1 MNMYLLR
8 RLWFLFALLCVTA
21 VASHPGAALSKT
33 ATPKATAP
41 AAAATTDAASTATT
55 SDQSATAAPPAADT
69 DDFNDEP
76 ESVDRHGRLDWR
88 NRIETRHRHRHD
100 TDNDIVSIGHSSH
113 LQSGEKA
120 DAVVSVFG
128 SSTSEGEAGDVVS
141 VMGNTRV
148 TGPVHDSAVA
158 VLGNVYIDSK
168 VDGDVVAVLGN
179 VTLGPNAEIGGDVV
193 AVLGTMQRD
202 PAAITHGS
210 VQRVLNFDAGVGGF
224 DWLNTWITHCLLYAR
239 PLAFVHGLGWAWTL
253 ALGLLAF
260 YACLALLFRSGVD
273 QCVHTLETEPGHTA
287 LAALIGILLT
297 PVLLVLLC
305 VTVIGIAAVPFVVGA
320 LFCMS
325 LFGKAV
331 MLAWLG
337 GRVTGRRPG
346 PAGHPAV
353 AILIGGALVL
363 LLYVVPVVGFLV
375 YKLLGFFGFGAVVYT
390 LVLRARARRAFN
402 GASPPSAG
410 ARVSDLHD
418 AATTASATMAGAGW
432 TASAAPAA
440 AGAAAAASCRSGI
453 ECRRRRP
460 GAARLDAATVRTA
473 CPGAPAHHGGDA
485 ARRFLDTHGGLAA
498 GCLIGRIRHEPAAPI
513 RQLPYSDSCHLRCS
527 HVETAGHDGRRH
539 RVRFARGSIG
549 RAAGRLGNGD
559 RACPRLLSVVIRSV
573 PGLYLDCL
581 RRQRSGLARQ
591 NRRDRGGAGQAGRTV
606 ALGAAQSQLG
616 FTTARGS
623 RPAAMP
629 CICGSRGGAP
639 RCAGSVH
646 SRRGTWAAALQ

>member
-8 RLWFLFALLCVTA
+8 RLGFLFALLCVTA

-33 ATPKATAP
+33 APPKTTAP

-55 SDQSATAAPPAADT
+55 DDHSATAAPAAADT
-69 DDFNDEP
+69 EDFNDEP

-88 NRIETRHRHRHD
+88 NRIEKRHRHRHDTD

-120 DAVVSVFG
+120 DTVVSVFG
-128 SSTSEGEAGDVVS
+128 SSTSEGEAVDVVS
-141 VMGNTRV
+141 VLGNTRV

-202 PAAITHGS
+202 PAAIIHGS
-210 VQRVLNFDAGVGGF
+210 VQRILNFDAGGVGGF

-239 PLAFVHGLGWAWTL
+239 PLALVSGLGWAWTL

-260 YACLALLFRSGVD
+260 YACLALLFRSGIEK
-273 QCVHTLETEPGHTA
+273 CVHTLETEPGHTA
-287 LAALIGILLT
+287 LAGLIGILLT

-337 GRVTGRRPG
+337 GRVSGGRPG
-346 PAGHPAV
+346 PASHPAV

-390 LVLRARARRAFN
+390 LVLRARARRTFN
-402 GASPPSAG
+402 GASPAAGAAAPSA
-410 ARVSDLHD
+410 RVADLHD
-418 AATTASATMAGAGW
+418 ATASATTASATMAGAGW
-432 TASAAPAA
+432 TASAAPP
-440 AGAAAAASCRSGI
+440 AGAAAAAPSAAVPESSAAG
-453 ECRRRRP
+453 
-460 GAARLDAATVRTA
+460 GAAPPPYVAPGSAT
-473 CPGAPAHHGGDA
+473 
-485 ARRFLDTHGGLAA
+485 
-498 GCLIGRIRHEPAAPI
+498 
-513 RQLPYSDSCHLRCS
+513 
-527 HVETAGHDGRRH
+527 HV
-539 RVRFARGSIG
+539 
-549 RAAGRLGNGD
+549 
-559 RACPRLLSVVIRSV
+559 PV
-573 PGLYLDCL
+573 PPHI
-581 RRQRSGLARQ
+581 
-591 NRRDRGGAGQAGRTV
+591 T
-606 ALGAAQSQLG
+606 
-616 FTTARGS
+616 
-623 RPAAMP
+623 AAMP
-629 CICGSRGGAP
+629 RAGFWIRMVALLLDVLLVGFVMALLHPLGHFHILILAIYGA
-639 RCAGSVH
+639 VMWKL
-646 SRRGTWAAALQ
+646 RGTTVGGIVCDLHVVRLDGRPVDWETAIVRALGCFLSLFVVFLGFIWIAFDANGQAWHDKIAGTVVVRAKRSAPLL

>member
-8 RLWFLFALLCVTA
+8 RLGFLFALLCVTA

-33 ATPKATAP
+33 ATPKTTAP
-41 AAAATTDAASTATT
+41 AAAAATEAASTATT
-55 SDQSATAAPPAADT
+55 SDRSATEAPAAADT

-88 NRIETRHRHRHD
+88 NRIETRRRHRND
-100 TDNDIVSIGHSSH
+100 IDDNDLVSIGHSGH

-120 DAVVSVFG
+120 DSVVSVFG
-128 SSTSEGEAGDVVS
+128 SSTSEGEAVDVVS
-141 VMGNTRV
+141 VFGNTRV
-148 TGPVHDSAVA
+148 TGPVHDNAVA

-179 VTLGPNAEIGGDVV
+179 ITLGPNAEIGGDVV

-210 VQRVLNFDAGVGGF
+210 VQRILNFDAGVGGF

-239 PLAFVHGLGWAWTL
+239 PLALVPGLGWAWTL

-260 YACLALLFRSGVD
+260 YACLALLFRSGVER
-273 QCVHTLETEPGHTA
+273 CVHTLETEPGHTA
-287 LAALIGILLT
+287 LAGLIGILLT

-337 GRVTGRRPG
+337 SRVSGRRPG
-346 PAGHPAV
+346 PASHPAV

-375 YKLLGFFGFGAVVYT
+375 YKLLGFLGFGAVVYT
-390 LVLRARARRAFN
+390 LVLGARARRAFN
-402 GASPPSAG
+402 GASRPPAG
-410 ARVSDLHD
+410 ARAADLHD
-418 AATTASATMAGAGW
+418 AATTASATAASATIAGAGW

-440 AGAAAAASCRSGI
+440 AAPGAAAA
-453 ECRRRRP
+453 
-460 GAARLDAATVRTA
+460 GAAADAAA
-473 CPGAPAHHGGDA
+473 SAGAA
-485 ARRFLDTHGGLAA
+485 AAPESSAAA
-498 GCLIGRIRHEPAAPI
+498 GGPVPPASTPPPSAP
-513 RQLPYSDSCHLRCS
+513 
-527 HVETAGHDGRRH
+527 HVPPPQIT
-539 RVRFARGSIG
+539 
-549 RAAGRLGNGD
+549 
-559 RACPRLLSVVIRSV
+559 
-573 PGLYLDCL
+573 
-581 RRQRSGLARQ
+581 
-591 NRRDRGGAGQAGRTV
+591 
-606 ALGAAQSQLG
+606 
-616 FTTARGS
+616 
-623 RPAAMP
+623 AAMP
-629 CICGSRGGAP
+629 RAGFWIRMAALLLDVILVGIVMALLHPLGHFHILILAIYGAVMWKLRGTTVGGIVCDLHVVRLDGRPVDWETAIVRALGCFLSLFVVFLGFIWIAFDANGQAWHDKIAGTVVVRAKRGAP
-639 RCAGSVH
+639 
-646 SRRGTWAAALQ
+646 LL